1 MCMRDQSAFSVLM
14 QWGDG
19 ADDGEGECGDLK
31 WFFSSASA
39 RRTCRLGSRSRSA
52 AS

>member
-14 QWGDG
+14 QWDDGGDG
-19 ADDGEGECGDLK
+19 DGECRDQKG
-31 WFFSSASA
+31 FFSSASA
-39 RRTCRLGSRSRSA
+39 RRTCRWGSHSRSA

>member
-1 MCMRDQSAFSVLM
+1 MCMSDQSAFSVLM

-19 ADDGEGECGDLK
+19 GDGDGEFGDLT

-39 RRTCRLGSRSRSA
+39 RRTCRWGSHSRSA